1 MKSSK
6 IIQEYQKQDP
16 YGEFLDENENEKD
29 KLFEALK

>member
-6 IIQEYQKQDP
+6 IIQELQKQEP

-29 KLFEALK
+29 KLYEVLK